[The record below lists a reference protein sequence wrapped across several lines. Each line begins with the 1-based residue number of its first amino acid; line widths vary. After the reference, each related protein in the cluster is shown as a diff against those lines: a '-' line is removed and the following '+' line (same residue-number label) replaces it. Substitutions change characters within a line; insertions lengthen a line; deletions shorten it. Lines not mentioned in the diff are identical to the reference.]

1 MIKILKSTLIFLSIF
16 LLILKY
22 SYAINQSDAVKYIEN
37 VGQQAINILKTP
49 IEDLQ
54 TREFLFER
62 MLNNN
67 FDKKLIHRAVLGKS
81 AKGASKEQLIRFGKA
96 FDKHIVKVYASQL
109 GVYSNQLFII
119 DKAYKT
125 GKNVKIILNKFE
137 EVNLKLKEKL
147 IDEERKYLLIELT
160 NLQEKIDVLDT
171 IVSSHIEHETAPPLR
186 IDWRLRD
193 RGKGTKIIDIAI
205 EGVSLLKTKR
215 ADFGASI
222 KKGGLHSL
230 IIDLETKNAENK

>member
-1 MIKILKSTLIFLSIF
+1 MLKIIKNIFVCLCVLFCIS
-16 LLILKY
+16 KY
-22 SYAINQSDAVKYIEN
+22 SYAIDENAAIKYIEE

-54 TREFLFER
+54 TRELLFAK

-67 FDKKLIHRAVLGKS
+67 FDKKLIHRAVLGRAS
-81 AKGASKEQLIRFGKA
+81 KGASKNELDRFGIA
-96 FDKHIVKVYASQL
+96 FNKHIVKVYASQL

-119 DKAYKT
+119 DKAFKK
-125 GKNVKIILNKFE
+125 GKK
-137 EVNLKLKEKL
+137 
-147 IDEERKYLLIELT
+147 
-160 NLQEKIDVLDT
+160 DT
-171 IVSSHIEHETAPPLR
+171 IVSTHIEHETAPPLR

-193 RGKGTKIIDIAI
+193 RGEGIKIIDIAI
-205 EGVSLLKTKR
+205 EGVSLLATKR

-222 KKGGLHSL
+222 KKGGLHAL

>member
-1 MIKILKSTLIFLSIF
+1 MIKILKNIFIYLF
-16 LLILKY
+16 ILFCISKY
-22 SYAINQSDAVKYIEN
+22 SYAIDKNVAVKYIEN

-54 TREFLFER
+54 TRELLFEK
-62 MLNNN
+62 MLNNH
-67 FDKKLIHRAVLGKS
+67 FDRKLIHRAVLGKAS
-81 AKGASKEQLIRFGKA
+81 KGASESELIRFGKA

-119 DKAYKT
+119 DKAFNK
-125 GKNVKIILNKFE
+125 GKK
-137 EVNLKLKEKL
+137 
-147 IDEERKYLLIELT
+147 
-160 NLQEKIDVLDT
+160 DT

-193 RGKGTKIIDIAI
+193 RGNGIKIIDIAI
-205 EGVSLLKTKR
+205 EGVSLLATKR

>member
-1 MIKILKSTLIFLSIF
+1 MIKILKNIFIYLF
-16 LLILKY
+16 ILFCISKY
-22 SYAINQSDAVKYIEN
+22 SYAIDENIAVKYIEN

-54 TREFLFER
+54 TRELLFEK

-67 FDKKLIHRAVLGKS
+67 FDKKLIHRAVLGRA
-81 AKGASKEQLIRFGKA
+81 AKGASEEELIRFGKA
-96 FDKHIVKVYASQL
+96 FDKHIIKVYASQL
-109 GVYSNQLFII
+109 GVYSNHLFII
-119 DKAYKT
+119 DKAFKK
-125 GKNVKIILNKFE
+125 GKK
-137 EVNLKLKEKL
+137 
-147 IDEERKYLLIELT
+147 
-160 NLQEKIDVLDT
+160 DT

-193 RGKGTKIIDIAI
+193 RGEGTKIIDIAI
-205 EGVSLLKTKR
+205 EGVSLLATKR

>member
-1 MIKILKSTLIFLSIF
+1 MIKILKNIFIYLF
-16 LLILKY
+16 ILFCISKY
-22 SYAINQSDAVKYIEN
+22 SYAIDENIAVKYIEN

-54 TREFLFER
+54 TRELLFEK
-62 MLNNN
+62 MLNNH
-67 FDKKLIHRAVLGKS
+67 FDRKLIHRAVLGKAS
-81 AKGASKEQLIRFGKA
+81 KGASESELIRFGKA

-119 DKAYKT
+119 DKAFKK
-125 GKNVKIILNKFE
+125 GKK
-137 EVNLKLKEKL
+137 
-147 IDEERKYLLIELT
+147 
-160 NLQEKIDVLDT
+160 DT

-193 RGKGTKIIDIAI
+193 RGEGTKIIDIAI
-205 EGVSLLKTKR
+205 EGVSLLATKR

-230 IIDLETKNAENK
+230 IIDLETKNAKNK

>member
-1 MIKILKSTLIFLSIF
+1 MLKIIKNIFVCLCVLFCIS
-16 LLILKY
+16 KY
-22 SYAINQSDAVKYIEN
+22 SYAIDKNVAIKYIEE

-54 TREFLFER
+54 TRELLFAK

-67 FDKKLIHRAVLGKS
+67 FDKKLIHRAVLGRAS
-81 AKGASKEQLIRFGKA
+81 KGATKTELDRFGIA

-119 DKAYKT
+119 DKAFKK
-125 GKNVKIILNKFE
+125 GKK
-137 EVNLKLKEKL
+137 
-147 IDEERKYLLIELT
+147 
-160 NLQEKIDVLDT
+160 DT
-171 IVSSHIEHETAPPLR
+171 IVSTHIEHETAPPLR

-193 RGKGTKIIDIAI
+193 RGEGIKIIDIAI
-205 EGVSLLKTKR
+205 EGVSLLATKR

-222 KKGGLHSL
+222 KKGGLHAL

>member
-1 MIKILKSTLIFLSIF
+1 MIKTLKHICINLCILLCIS
-16 LLILKY
+16 KY
-22 SYAINQSDAVKYIEN
+22 SYAIDESMAVKYIEG

-49 IEDLQ
+49 IADLQ
-54 TREFLFER
+54 TREFLFAR

-67 FDKKLIHRAVLGKS
+67 FDKKLIHRAVLGKAS
-81 AKGASKEQLIRFGKA
+81 KGASPEELVRFGKA

-119 DKAYKT
+119 DKAFNK
-125 GKNVKIILNKFE
+125 GKK
-137 EVNLKLKEKL
+137 
-147 IDEERKYLLIELT
+147 
-160 NLQEKIDVLDT
+160 DT

-193 RGKGTKIIDIAI
+193 RGNGIKIIDIAI
-205 EGVSLLKTKR
+205 EGVSLLATKR
-215 ADFGASI
+215 ADFCASI

>member
-1 MIKILKSTLIFLSIF
+1 MIKTLKYICINLCILLCIS
-16 LLILKY
+16 KY
-22 SYAINQSDAVKYIEN
+22 SYAIEESLAVKYIEG

-49 IEDLQ
+49 IENLQ
-54 TREFLFER
+54 TRELLFAR

-67 FDKKLIHRAVLGKS
+67 FDKKLIHRAVLGKAS
-81 AKGASKEQLIRFGKA
+81 KGASPGELVRFGKA

-119 DKAYKT
+119 DKAFNK
-125 GKNVKIILNKFE
+125 GKK
-137 EVNLKLKEKL
+137 
-147 IDEERKYLLIELT
+147 
-160 NLQEKIDVLDT
+160 DT

-193 RGKGTKIIDIAI
+193 RGNGIKIIDIAI
-205 EGVSLLKTKR
+205 EGVSLLATKR

>member
-1 MIKILKSTLIFLSIF
+1 MIKILKNIFIYLF
-16 LLILKY
+16 ILFCISKY
-22 SYAINQSDAVKYIEN
+22 SYAIDKNVAVKYIEN

-54 TREFLFER
+54 TRELLFEK
-62 MLNNN
+62 MLNNH
-67 FDKKLIHRAVLGKS
+67 FDKKLIHRAVLGKAS
-81 AKGASKEQLIRFGKA
+81 KGASELELIRFGKA

-119 DKAYKT
+119 DKAFKK
-125 GKNVKIILNKFE
+125 GKK
-137 EVNLKLKEKL
+137 
-147 IDEERKYLLIELT
+147 
-160 NLQEKIDVLDT
+160 DT

-193 RGKGTKIIDIAI
+193 RGEGTKIIDIAI
-205 EGVSLLKTKR
+205 EGVSLLATKR

>member
-1 MIKILKSTLIFLSIF
+1 MLCIS
-16 LLILKY
+16 KY
-22 SYAINQSDAVKYIEN
+22 SYAIEEHLAVRYIEG

-54 TREFLFER
+54 TRELLFAR

-67 FDKKLIHRAVLGKS
+67 FDKKLIHRAVLGKAS
-81 AKGASKEQLIRFGKA
+81 KGASPGELVRFGKA

-119 DKAYKT
+119 DKAFNK
-125 GKNVKIILNKFE
+125 GKK
-137 EVNLKLKEKL
+137 
-147 IDEERKYLLIELT
+147 
-160 NLQEKIDVLDT
+160 DT

-193 RGKGTKIIDIAI
+193 RGNGIKIIDIAI
-205 EGVSLLKTKR
+205 EGVSLLATKR